1 MSASTA
7 PVETISAPESTE
19 AATAVEPATVWGCV
33 IEHDYGTDLSLHAT
47 EDAAKAHR
55 RSYVTEWWETE
66 LGEDLPDGGITDDDV
81 VRYFEQVG
89 NEGAIIRKTK
99 LPA

>member
-1 MSASTA
+1 MSASAT

-19 AATAVEPATVWGCV
+19 PATVWGCI
-33 IEHDYGTDLSLHAT
+33 IEHDHGTDLSLHAT

-81 VRYFEQVG
+81 ERYFEKVG
-89 NEGAIIRKTK
+89 NEGAIIRETK